1 MIVSLPAEASR
12 IAPQAPR
19 GRGGARHARD
29 GGQVA
34 EAERA
39 QVRQRQA
46 ADRAREVA
54 ERVGARVAVGR
65 GVGRAAAADA
75 VGDEN
80 DGALKRGH
88 AMSLHRHPTHY
99 HGNVNN
105 MALARSRL
113 TAQGQISVPA
123 EVRRKL
129 GLGPGSV
136 LEWDEEDGKV
146 VVRRVG
152 RYTSDE
158 MHKALFPTSRSRVA
172 GIVERE
178 TGRA

>member
-1 MIVSLPAEASR
+1 MAET
-12 IAPQAPR
+12 
-19 GRGGARHARD
+19 
-29 GGQVA
+29 
-34 EAERA
+34 ERPKI
-39 QVRQRQA
+39 RQFQP
-46 ADRAREVA
+46 ADRARDVTDGVSA
-54 ERVGARVAVGR
+54 GITVGRRVGRVPT
-65 GVGRAAAADA
+65 ADPIRNQ
-75 VGDEN
+75 N
-80 DGALKRGH
+80 DGATKRGH
-88 AMSLHRHPTHY
+88 VMSLHRQPAHY

-158 MHKALFPTSRSRVA
+158 MHKALFPNGPPPHRTVEEMDE
-172 GIVERE
+172 GIRE
-178 TGRA
+178 YMRKKHARR